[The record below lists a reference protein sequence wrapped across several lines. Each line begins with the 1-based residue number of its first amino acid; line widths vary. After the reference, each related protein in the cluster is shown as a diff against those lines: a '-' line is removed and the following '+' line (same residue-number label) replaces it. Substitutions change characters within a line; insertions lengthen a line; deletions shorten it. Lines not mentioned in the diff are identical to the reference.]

1 MKAVAAIA
9 YIGKASC
16 WPPEVLIA
24 PCSSVGSEMVNTS
37 PFLSCEVLTVENRRC
52 HQLAHVPTSGT
63 DCVLYI
69 AIYIILICP
78 PVI

>member
-16 WPPEVLIA
+16 WPLKVLIA
-24 PCSSVGSEMVNTS
+24 PCSSVGSETVNTIL
-37 PFLSCEVLTVENRRC
+37 PCEVQVTVENCRC

-63 DCVLYI
+63 DRVPYI